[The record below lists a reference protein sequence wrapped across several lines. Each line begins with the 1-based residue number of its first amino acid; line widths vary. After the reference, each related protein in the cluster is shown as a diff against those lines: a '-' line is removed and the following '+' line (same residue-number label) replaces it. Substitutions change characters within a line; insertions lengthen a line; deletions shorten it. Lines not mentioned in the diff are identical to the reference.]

1 MENTR
6 VLIVSDAPDRTHYL
20 SHHIRLHHMK
30 PIHYPNHG
38 STIHALKADS
48 FNMVVVDLTLPIDS
62 KIELIKAAC
71 VHQKDAKVLAI
82 GKTLY
87 LEKAGVLNDFP
98 SVEQISSIQEFPEN
112 LTTQELSELHQ
123 PGSV

>member
-6 VLIVSDAPDRTHYL
+6 VLIISDTPDRTHYL

-30 PIHYPNHG
+30 PIRYPNHG
-38 STIHALKADS
+38 SAIRALEADS
-48 FNMVVVDLTLPIDS
+48 FGMIVVDLTLPIDS

-71 VHQKDAKVLAI
+71 FRQKNAKVLAI

-87 LEKAGVLNDFP
+87 LEKAGVLKDFP
-98 SVEQISSIQEFPEN
+98 SVELIASIQEFPEN
-112 LTTQELSELHQ
+112 LTETR
-123 PGSV
+123 